1 MSGKGT
7 TTCLSNLPGLRS
19 AGSKTSGL
27 FVAAMIIT
35 PSFASNPSI
44 STRS

>member
-7 TTCLSNLPGLRS
+7 TTCLSNRPGLKR

-27 FVAAMIIT
+27 LVAAIIMI
-35 PSFASNPSI
+35 PSFASKPSI
-44 STRS
+44 STNS